1 MVDTPKQ
8 MKTFKWFFRDSWF
21 LLWSLLKST
30 FFRWVV
36 QLLGSKYLAGI
47 PKWKDFGWFT
57 SIVILDLW
65 VPCEMK
71 YVPPATGWEKKHRTP
86 GINCFAN
93 PGIVSNRKINPT
105 QHATGCWW
113 WLLVF
118 YYPRHMPQ
126 VFSSISRG
134 SFSGIL
140 FQKSSHRIWLNFV
153 SVENLNKGSK
163 RVGLPSIIPGTY
175 QWIIFCR
182 RWNALIFGLAMV
194 VLSRFPVRTG
204 LWEGPGRGCLGI
216 VWLRCCCWV
225 PTLWRKQT

>member
-118 YYPRHMPQ
+118 YYPRHMPPS
-126 VFSSISRG
+126 VFNGFKAYSVG
-134 SFSGIL
+134 F
-140 FQKSSHRIWLNFV
+140 FPKNSHRIWQIFFRWRILT
-153 SVENLNKGSK
+153 KGLKGGDPASFPELINGSSSAEGGMPGFLDW
-163 RVGLPSIIPGTY
+163 RWLSFRDSPSGLGSL
-175 QWIIFCR
+175 Q
-182 RWNALIFGLAMV
+182 
-194 VLSRFPVRTG
+194 
-204 LWEGPGRGCLGI
+204 PGRGCLGI